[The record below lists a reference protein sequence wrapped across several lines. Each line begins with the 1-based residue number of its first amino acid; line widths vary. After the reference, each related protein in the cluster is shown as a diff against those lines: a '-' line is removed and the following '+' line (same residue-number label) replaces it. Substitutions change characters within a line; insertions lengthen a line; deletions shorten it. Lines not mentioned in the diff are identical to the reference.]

1 MTDYIGYI
9 LQGLFTGVGVWSA
22 NYLSENHIRKKL
34 KSIERKIKRIIG
46 KK

>member
-34 KSIERKIKRIIG
+34 KSIENRIKKIVGNR
-46 KK
+46 